1 MSYLLYCVFRR
12 PLPAALE
19 IPDGVG
25 GHRVFTANYRG
36 LGVALSKL
44 VQFNSTPDISTT
56 QAYEAVVES
65 FHRHLTVIP
74 MRYGSRVDCPYD
86 AATLLERSYD
96 TYGALLDEL
105 EGLAETGIQ
114 LLFDNARAG
123 TESSPSLFVP
133 RSTLFTSSC
142 PVIRS
147 NPSAEPLVT
156 SIRRSP
162 SRCS

>member
-1 MSYLLYCVFRR
+1 VSYLLYCVFRG

-19 IPDGVG
+19 VPYGAG
-25 GHRVFTANYRG
+25 GHLVFTANYRG

-44 VQFNSTPDISTT
+44 VQSNSTPDISTT

-86 AATLLERSYD
+86 AATLLERNYE

-114 LLFDNARAG
+114 LLLDKARAG
-123 TESSPSLFVP
+123 AESSPSPFVS
-133 RSTLFTSSC
+133 RTTLFTSSC
-142 PVIRS
+142 PAIRS
-147 NPSAEPLVT
+147 NPSA
-156 SIRRSP
+156 
-162 SRCS
+162 